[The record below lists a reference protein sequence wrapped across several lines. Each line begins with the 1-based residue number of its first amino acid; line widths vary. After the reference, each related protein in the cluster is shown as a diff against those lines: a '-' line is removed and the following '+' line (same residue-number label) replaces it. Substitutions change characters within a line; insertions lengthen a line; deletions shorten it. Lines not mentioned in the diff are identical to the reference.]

1 MPWAAMPNP
10 PFLICDSDALIQF
23 FIAKEFGPF
32 RELKKS
38 YCVQPVIVSEVEIE
52 ICSTKKFG
60 NRFDA
65 PLSKIISSGT
75 IQVLDQTSLQASLVG
90 PVSHSG
96 VANATWASI
105 QSLGAQYRLH
115 VGRGEAYT
123 HAAAFLLGVPAMSN
137 DRSAL
142 VTLETNQF
150 AVPSPVLRGFDLL
163 VFSYQIG
170 MLTEAEC
177 DSFRK
182 SLLQAREGI
191 PSAFKAASFANGLKQ
206 FCPRLLDGSMPL
218 LGAPACSGPSYTN
231 QLLLSRTI
239 SP

>member
-1 MPWAAMPNP
+1 MPNP

-23 FIAKEFGPF
+23 FIAREFGPF

-38 YCVQPVIVSEVEIE
+38 YCVQPAIVSEVELE

-65 PLSKIISSGT
+65 LLTKAISSGT
-75 IQVLDQTSLQASLVG
+75 IQVLDQTSLQSYLVS
-90 PVSHSG
+90 PVTHSG

-123 HAAAFLLGVPAMSN
+123 HAAAFILGLPAMSN
-137 DRSAL
+137 DLSAL
-142 VTLETNQF
+142 ITLRTNGF

-163 VFSYQIG
+163 VFSYQIAI
-170 MLTEAEC
+170 LTEAEC

-182 SLLQAREGI
+182 SLLQEREGI
-191 PSAFKAASFANGLKQ
+191 PAAFKAASFANGLKQ
-206 FCPRLLDGSMPL
+206 FCPRLLDSSKPPV
-218 LGAPACSGPSYTN
+218 GAQHSSGPAYTQ

-239 SP
+239 SQ